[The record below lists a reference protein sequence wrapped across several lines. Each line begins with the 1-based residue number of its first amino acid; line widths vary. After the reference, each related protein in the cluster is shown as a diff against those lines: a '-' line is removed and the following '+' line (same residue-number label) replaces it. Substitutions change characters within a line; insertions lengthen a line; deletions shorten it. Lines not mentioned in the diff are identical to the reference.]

1 MPNQIHDG
9 TAQIKLDVTR
19 DRAGEGRS
27 SELSGAHSKQK
38 ISENHGGVPSDVNLT
53 GDDAVNHKG
62 RRVQIYN
69 EDLDKPKKKKVRPL
83 TAEEK
88 ALKVKVAQLNA
99 TTRWLADSAFT
110 TYYGKPAFHAYGKGN
125 TNPTNQNSKFLTHNI
140 NGVTGKQKA
149 TFKQV
154 YDSALIKGLEKSNGV
169 RVPQIPKTKEKFLP
183 EEPLSGQA
191 ILP

>member
-1 MPNQIHDG
+1 MN
-9 TAQIKLDVTR
+9 K
-19 DRAGEGRS
+19 DRAPEAGRS

-38 ISENHGGVPSDVNLT
+38 ISENQGGVPSDANLT
-53 GDDAVNHKG
+53 GDDQAHKG

-69 EDLDKPKKKKVRPL
+69 GDLDKPKKKKERPL

-125 TNPTNQNSKFLTHNI
+125 TNPTN
-140 NGVTGKQKA
+140 
-149 TFKQV
+149 
-154 YDSALIKGLEKSNGV
+154 
-169 RVPQIPKTKEKFLP
+169 
-183 EEPLSGQA
+183 
-191 ILP
+191 

>member
-1 MPNQIHDG
+1 M
-9 TAQIKLDVTR
+9 
-19 DRAGEGRS
+19 
-27 SELSGAHSKQK
+27 
-38 ISENHGGVPSDVNLT
+38 
-53 GDDAVNHKG
+53 
-62 RRVQIYN
+62 
-69 EDLDKPKKKKVRPL
+69 PKKKKERPL

-88 ALKVKVAQLNA
+88 AMKAKVAQLNA

-125 TNPTNQNSKFLTHNI
+125 VNPTNQNSKFLTHNI

-154 YDSALIKGLEKSNGV
+154 YDSALIKGLDKTGGV

-183 EEPLSGQA
+183 EEPPSSQSL
-191 ILP
+191 LPQTLKE